1 MGTYKSPHTIKSDK
15 FVIKDR
21 QLICFATTTTVMISA
36 DGVIRKKLVAM

>member
-21 QLICFATTTTVMISA
+21 QLICFATTAMISA